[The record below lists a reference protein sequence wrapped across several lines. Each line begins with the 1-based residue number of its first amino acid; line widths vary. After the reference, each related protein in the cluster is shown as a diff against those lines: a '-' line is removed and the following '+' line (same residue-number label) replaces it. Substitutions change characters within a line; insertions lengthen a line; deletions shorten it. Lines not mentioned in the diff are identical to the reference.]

1 MKIVIGT
8 GGSGGH
14 LFPAL
19 KVADELKKQGHEI
32 FFVGSFRAE
41 ALEQIEKSGFPFEN
55 LNLQGFSSSQI
66 SRFFSSLKLMIKA
79 YGHSQRFFKKIQ
91 PHVVVGFGGY
101 GAFSIVVAAVFLKI
115 PTLIHEQNVIPG
127 RANALLAKGVNRIA
141 ISFLETQRYFPKRKV
156 VLTGCPCNVS
166 KKRLDKV
173 DLLKEF
179 HLESNR
185 VTLLVLGG
193 SQGSHHIND
202 VLPQAIEILKTKRRC
217 QVIHVTG
224 SKDYPE
230 LKIRYQELGIPFA
243 LFKFLD
249 KMEEAYRLADLVIAR
264 AGAVT
269 VTEIAMAQVPA
280 IFIPYPFAGGHQWHN
295 AHILSEAKVAAIIDD
310 KDLSASRLV
319 EEIFAMIDSP
329 TDFQKLFKNI
339 ENLCFEDMAGRLT
352 HEIVRLGHIP
362 H

>member
-1 MKIVIGT
+1 M
-8 GGSGGH
+8 
-14 LFPAL
+14 
-19 KVADELKKQGHEI
+19 
-32 FFVGSFRAE
+32 
-41 ALEQIEKSGFPFEN
+41 
-55 LNLQGFSSSQI
+55 
-66 SRFFSSLKLMIKA
+66 
-79 YGHSQRFFKKIQ
+79 
-91 PHVVVGFGGY
+91 
-101 GAFSIVVAAVFLKI
+101 
-115 PTLIHEQNVIPG
+115 
-127 RANALLAKGVNRIA
+127 
-141 ISFLETQRYFPKRKV
+141 
-156 VLTGCPCNVS
+156 
-166 KKRLDKV
+166 
-173 DLLKEF
+173 
-179 HLESNR
+179 
-185 VTLLVLGG
+185 
-193 SQGSHHIND
+193 
-202 VLPQAIEILKTKRRC
+202 
-217 QVIHVTG
+217 
-224 SKDYPE
+224 
-230 LKIRYQELGIPFA
+230 KIRYQELGIPFA

-339 ENLCFEDMAGRLT
+339 ENFCFEDMAGRLT